1 MSKNTS
7 EEGPKIYV
15 TSRGARYVKAE
26 ELLASPEVREIIKK
40 MAQIPVERK
49 SSDTSPKDREAIA
62 LYIENMEADPMLA
75 IRVNALQDQV
85 AELRQENREL
95 RDMMRELKPG
105 AFTEEVVKL
114 KIDWCQVRSVVEA
127 AVSELNW
134 NVEISID
141 TAENLI
147 VIAVPEDQDDL
158 IAETTFDFYSLI
170 AQQLDTEVFKAIHFF
185 FVSDSD

>member
-1 MSKNTS
+1 MSNES
-7 EEGPKIYV
+7 CEEGLKIYV
-15 TSRGARYVKAE
+15 TSRGGQYVKAE
-26 ELLASPEVREIIKK
+26 ELLASSEVREIIKK

-49 SSDTSPKDREAIA
+49 SSDTSPKGREAIA
-62 LYIENMEADPMLA
+62 LYIENMEADPIA

-114 KIDWCQVRSVVEA
+114 KIDWCQVRFVVEA
-127 AVSELNW
+127 AASELNW

-147 VIAVPEDQDDL
+147 VVVVPEDQDDS
-158 IAETTFDFYSLI
+158 IVETEFDFYESVMG
-170 AQQLDTEVFKAIHFF
+170 QLSQDVFKAINFL

>member
-1 MSKNTS
+1 MSENTS
-7 EEGPKIYV
+7 EEGLKIYV
-15 TSRGARYVKAE
+15 TSRGGQYVKAD

-40 MAQIPVERK
+40 MADIPVERK

-62 LYIENMEADPMLA
+62 LYN
-75 IRVNALQDQV
+75 QV

-95 RDMMRELKPG
+95 RDIIRKREPET
-105 AFTEEVVKL
+105 FREEVVNL
-114 KIDWCQVRSVVEA
+114 KIDWRHVRSAVGA

-147 VIAVPEDQDDL
+147 VVAVPEDQDDL

-170 AQQLDTEVFKAIHFF
+170 AKQLDTEVFKAIHFF